1 MSRWQLSGRR
11 SARAHVWGL
20 GAQRLA
26 WLQGGA
32 PAAAAHADALTQ
44 AAKSLEAGQQVHV
57 IAANELAVHWL
68 QQPPAA
74 TQSLQE
80 LRQVASA
87 RCARLYG
94 GAPEDWWIAGDW
106 SATRPFVC
114 AGLRRSATTAI
125 EQAVAERGARAT
137 WHTAWAVA
145 SAAHANNIPDDGWS
159 AIRSPRRVLLW
170 HCSGGQVDALGSV
183 AVEPDASAAQVE
195 TQARL
200 QMQLEALAGPADAAG
215 SIHWVA
221 RTAPHGTDP
230 CEALAAL
237 HLRVSLQ
244 GAMA

>member
-1 MSRWQLSGRR
+1 MSRWRLSRR
-11 SARAHVWGL
+11 RAAPTLVWGL
-20 GAQRLA
+20 GTQQLA
-26 WLQGGA
+26 WMRDGA
-32 PAAAAHADALTQ
+32 PTAAAHADALAQ
-44 AAKSLEAGQQVHV
+44 AAKNLEAGQQVHV

-87 RCARLYG
+87 RCAHLYG
-94 GAPEDWWIAGDW
+94 GATEDWWIAGDW

-114 AGLRRSATTAI
+114 AGLRRSATAAI
-125 EQAVAERGARAT
+125 EQAIAERGARAT

-159 AIRSPRRVLLW
+159 AIRSPRRMLLW
-170 HCSGGQVDALGSV
+170 HCSGGQVDALASV

-195 TQARL
+195 AQARL
-200 QMQLEALAGPADAAG
+200 QVQLEALAGPADAAS

-221 RTAPHGTDP
+221 DTVPHGTDT

-237 HLRVSLQ
+237 RLRGSLQ
-244 GAMA
+244 GATA